1 MKILVL
7 ELSDIFIDENEI
19 NEYVQNILLETNV
32 KHNTY
37 IEFNQ
42 VHKYI
47 VLKETVNYVINNVL
61 VKYYPSI
68 NNVMSDGI
76 FIDKYYVFN
85 SHDCRII
92 TRMVDSFSMLMQSVI
107 KTYDKIENSY
117 VDVIVTDNNIIAHF
131 II

>member
-32 KHNTY
+32 KHSTY

-42 VHKYI
+42 VYKYI
-47 VLKETVNYVINNVL
+47 VLKETVNYVINTVL

-68 NNVMSDGI
+68 NNIMSDGI
-76 FIDKYYVFN
+76 FINKYYVFN
-85 SHDCRII
+85 LHDCKII